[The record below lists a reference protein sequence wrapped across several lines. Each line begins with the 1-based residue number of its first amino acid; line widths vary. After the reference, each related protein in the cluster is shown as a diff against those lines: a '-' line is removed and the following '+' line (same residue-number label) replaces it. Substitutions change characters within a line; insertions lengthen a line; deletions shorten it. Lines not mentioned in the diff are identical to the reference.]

1 MGEFIMPS
9 LGADMEEGVLQE
21 WLVAPGDTVRK
32 GDPVAVVET
41 AKSTI
46 EVECFESGTV
56 ERLIVEPGT
65 NVPVGTPLA
74 LIADGSTAAPPAPPT
89 DTEAREGAAASG
101 PAPVPDV
108 HEVRS
113 PLVRRL
119 AKAEGVDLAALHGTG
134 PGGVIT
140 RTDVRKA
147 AHLPELSAT
156 PAARRLASEL
166 NMDLASIPGGGK
178 NGLVRV
184 ADVRAAAATSAPPIA
199 DRPVAPP
206 TDQPTHPPGPTG
218 VPRLRATPMARRV
231 AAELGVNLAAVSGT
245 GELGAVRVAD
255 VRALAAADT
264 GTSTQPG
271 APEAG
276 SGNGHAGRP
285 TAVTLPGDED
295 RTAAMR
301 RAIANLMSRS
311 KRDIPHYYLSTTIDL
326 EAALRWMRE
335 HNQHSPLAERL
346 IPGALLLKAAAL
358 AARQVPELNGFWID
372 DRFVPGPGVHL
383 GVAISLRGG
392 GLVAPALHDADALPL
407 GQLMA
412 GLKDLVNR
420 TRTGRLRGSETADP
434 TITVTSLGDQ
444 GVEAVFGVIYPPQVA
459 LVGFGR
465 VVERP
470 CAVNGLLGVRPTVTT
485 TLSADH
491 RATDG
496 AIGARY
502 LATVDRL
509 LQRPEEL

>member
-1 MGEFIMPS
+1 MGEFTMPS

-74 LIADGSTAAPPAPPT
+74 LIGDGSTATPPT
-89 DTEAREGAAASG
+89 PPVDARARDGAAASG

-147 AHLPELSAT
+147 AHSAEPSAT
-156 PAARRLASEL
+156 PAARRLAAEL
-166 NMDLASIPGGGK
+166 SMDLASVPGGGK
-178 NGLVRV
+178 NGAVRV
-184 ADVRAAAATSAPPIA
+184 ADVRAAAATSTPPAAGRSAPP
-199 DRPVAPP
+199 
-206 TDQPTHPPGPTG
+206 PTG
-218 VPRLRATPMARRV
+218 RPPVPTGAPRVRATPMARRL
-231 AAELGVNLAAVSGT
+231 AAELGVDLTAAAGT

-255 VRALAAADT
+255 VRALAAAGT
-264 GTSTQPG
+264 GTQRG
-271 APEAG
+271 ASAAG
-276 SGNGHAGRP
+276 SDNGHAGRP
-285 TAVTLPGDED
+285 TAVTLPGNED
-295 RTAAMR
+295 RAAAMR
-301 RAIANLMSRS
+301 RAIADLMSRS
-311 KRDIPHYYLSTTIDL
+311 KRDIPHYYLSTTIDM

-335 HNQHSPLAERL
+335 HNQHSPLSERL

-358 AARQVPELNGFWID
+358 AARQVPELNGFWTD
-372 DRFVPGPGVHL
+372 GRFVPGPGVHL

-392 GLVAPALHDADALPL
+392 GLIAPALHNADALPL
-407 GQLMA
+407 PRLMA
-412 GLKDLVNR
+412 DLKDLVNR

-470 CAVNGLLGVRPTVTT
+470 CAVNGLLGVRPTVTA

-502 LATVDRL
+502 LAAVERL
-509 LQRPEEL
+509 LQQPEEL